1 MADTTTTNYS
11 LTKPEVGASEDTW
24 GTKLNTN
31 LDTIDTQLKA
41 NADAAAAALQTS
53 DIGSS
58 VQAYDVDLNT
68 LAALDH
74 ADGNFIVGNG
84 TTWAAE
90 SGATARTS
98 LGLGSLATKSAV
110 GAAEITD
117 NSVGAAELNVSGN
130 GTSGQA
136 LLSDGDGTMS
146 WGSAG
151 ANPPT
156 IQTFTSSGTWTKP
169 SGCKKIK
176 VTVTGGGGGGGA
188 TTTNNYGGGGG
199 GGGGGTS
206 IEFIDVTAVSSVS
219 VTVGGGGSGGTSSGN
234 GSSGGTSS
242 FGAYCS
248 ATGGGGGYK
257 SSVGNGG
264 GSAGSGSG
272 GSYNIYG
279 SKGGSGSQGNPSVP
293 SGYGGSSIY
302 GLGGS
307 MISADWDKGYTGDT
321 AVVYGAG
328 GSGGFKVYPTSSY
341 SGGSG
346 KSGIVIVEE
355 FY

>member
-68 LAALDH
+68 LAALSH

-90 SGATARTS
+90 SGATARAS
-98 LGLGSLATKSAV
+98 LGLGSLATLSAV
-110 GAAEITD
+110 GASQITD

-169 SGCKKIK
+169 SGCKTIK
-176 VTVTGGGGGGGA
+176 VTVVGGGGGGGA
-188 TTTNNYGGGGG
+188 STSRASGGGA
-199 GGGGGTS
+199 GGTS
-206 IEFIDVTAVSSVS
+206 IEFIDVSSVSSVS
-219 VTVGGGGSGGTSSGN
+219 VTVGSGGSTGGSGGTSSF
-234 GSSGGTSS
+234 GS
-242 FGAYCS
+242 YCS
-248 ATGGGGGYK
+248 ATGGSTGTVP
-257 SSVGNGG
+257 SNGQGRAG
-264 GSAGSGSG
+264 GSAGIGSG
-272 GSYNIYG
+272 GSINLQGVRGGMGVYYG
-279 SKGGSGSQGNPSVP
+279 SINGP
-293 SGYGGSSIY
+293 
-302 GLGGS
+302 
-307 MISADWDKGYTGDT
+307 
-321 AVVYGAG
+321 
-328 GSGGFKVYPTSSY
+328 GSGGASYLGGTLYGGGGDGGY

-346 KSGIVIVEE
+346 AVIVEE